1 MKVLQFL
8 IFLIL
13 FLYISSRSACENI
26 NPTSAAD
33 CKDDVLENKKKDN
46 GVHCCYFTFKNAEDN
61 EVAKGCGEVSKAG
74 YDNIKDYIK
83 YGEIMNAENY
93 DYNVDCKAVYL
104 QFSLIIL
111 FLLFL

>member
-1 MKVLQFL
+1 MKTLQFL

-13 FLYISSRSACENI
+13 FIYISSGCEDI

-33 CKDDVLENKKKDN
+33 CKDEVLENKKKDN
-46 GVHCCYFTFKNAEDN
+46 GVHCCYWTYKQAVDGVEQK
-61 EVAKGCGEVSKAG
+61 ECLEVSKVG
-74 YDNIKDYIK
+74 YENIKDLIK
-83 YGEIMNAENY
+83 FDEMGDRRKY
-93 DYNVDCKAVYL
+93 DYSIDCEAVYL

>member
-13 FLYISSRSACENI
+13 FLYISSSGCYGI

-33 CKDDVLENKKKDN
+33 CKDDALGNKKKDN
-46 GVHCCYFTFKNAEDN
+46 GVHCCYVTYKDAEDN
-61 EVAKGCGEVSKAG
+61 EVTKRCLEVSKAG
-74 YDNIKDYIK
+74 YDNIKDYIT
-83 YGEIMNAENY
+83 YNEIMDESSY